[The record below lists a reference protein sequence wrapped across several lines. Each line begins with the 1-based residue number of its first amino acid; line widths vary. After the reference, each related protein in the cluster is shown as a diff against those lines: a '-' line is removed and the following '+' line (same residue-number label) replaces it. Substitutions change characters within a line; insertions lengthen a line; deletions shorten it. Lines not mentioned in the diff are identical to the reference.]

1 MSDKK
6 IYKITFY
13 KERLT
18 SNNSSGNLSD
28 KVFVKAAWFKSKDF
42 SGYTKKQKKQ
52 FIKNILNNTPRHK
65 IQDKFNLN
73 KKEQVLV
80 NEKPHYSLSEA
91 VFNEEITIPPHLV
104 DNKKTS
110 REVHKKW

>member
-18 SNNSSGNLSD
+18 SNNRSGDLSD
-28 KVFVKAAWFKSKDF
+28 KVFVKAAWFKSEDF
-42 SGYTKKQKKQ
+42 SSYTKKQKKQ
-52 FIKNILNNTPRHK
+52 FIKNILENTPRHE
-65 IQDKFNLN
+65 IPDKFTLN

-80 NEKPHYSLSEA
+80 NEKPRYSLSEA
-91 VFNEEITIPPHLV
+91 VFNEEISIPSHLV
-104 DNKKTS
+104 DNKKASTGVKRS
-110 REVHKKW
+110 W